1 MKALNEFLNEGKKLS
16 IDYNIDP
23 EKNWSAISD
32 ILMGI
37 KDKKSAK
44 EFIDEYANYVKN
56 TYKDENMVKYGNLV
70 YAAIESIWHN
80 IDEWEGTEDAYPLSS
95 DIWEKII
102 SKKIKNDNI

>member
-56 TYKDENMVKYGNLV
+56 IYKDENMVKYGNLV
-70 YAAIESIWHN
+70 YAAISSIWHN

-95 DIWEKII
+95 DVWQKII
-102 SKKIKNDNI
+102 YKKTDNL